1 MSIIPS
7 SKLKKNLLKCLLYQF
22 SRKKQYNYRF
32 KESQV
37 KKLWKINTN
46 TFITALEFSKY
57 KIKKDSS
64 VPEEHQAFIWL
75 KWFFSLFTQ
84 MIQNFGFS
92 KTKKVFIMLYK
103 NVLLSKRLKK
113 DMEIR
118 LCMKIW
124 LLDRWK
130 EVIQCIYQ
138 NIIVFK
144 I

>member
-1 MSIIPS
+1 MSYQYS
-7 SKLKKNLLKCLLYQF
+7 S
-22 SRKKQYNYRF
+22 KKQYNITF
-32 KESQV
+32 KENQV

-64 VPEEHQAFIWL
+64 VLEEHQVFIWL
-75 KWFFSLFTQ
+75 KWFFSLFTR

-92 KTKKVFIMLYK
+92 KTKKVFIMLYR
-103 NVLLSKRLKK
+103 NVLLSKKLKK
-113 DMEIR
+113 DMKIR

-124 LLDRWK
+124 LLDKWK